1 MGAFCVFGISRSACR
16 KRAESKVPVQIPG
29 GGGMTYSVIEWG
41 EKVRAMTEALFAE
54 ATRSERV
61 SPELDAPQFC
71 RDWLDAQPAE
81 VRQAVIMCRSQKVDK
96 QGNPVKRN
104 GVPVMT
110 WREFDE
116 RTGAPRQESVPA

>member
-1 MGAFCVFGISRSACR
+1 MGAICVFGISRSACR
-16 KRAESKVPVQIPG
+16 RKAESKVPVQIPG
-29 GGGMTYSVIEWG
+29 GGGKTYSVTEWG
-41 EKVRAMTEALFAE
+41 ERVRTMTEELFTA

-71 RDWLDAQPAE
+71 RDWLAAQPAE
-81 VRQAVIMCRSQKVDK
+81 VREPVIMCRSPKVDK
-96 QGNPVKRN
+96 NGKPVTRN

-116 RTGAPRQESVPA
+116 RTGAPKRESVPA